1 MKLSQ
6 LVFKSMQKNM
16 KHYYLYFFALIF
28 SVTLFFSFETLQ
40 YNPSVIE
47 ATTASGTATSGF
59 EAASYMLYVIVLIF
73 VLYANHLFMRRRS
86 KEIGLYQLI
95 GMTKGLVIRLI
106 AFENMLLFVGAVL
119 VGIVVGLLSSRLFAM
134 ILLKVDATAIS
145 GHACNNSV

>member
-6 LVFKSMQKNM
+6 LVFRSMQKNI

-28 SVTLFFSFETLQ
+28 SVVLFFSFETLQ

-47 ATTASGTATSGF
+47 ATAASGTATSGF

-86 KEIGLYQLI
+86 KEIGMY
-95 GMTKGLVIRLI
+95 
-106 AFENMLLFVGAVL
+106 
-119 VGIVVGLLSSRLFAM
+119 
-134 ILLKVDATAIS
+134 
-145 GHACNNSV
+145 